1 MQPMLLVF
9 PEILTKAKEHVKDI
23 ISLNVFDFFGMT
35 VKEFLQLQENK
46 LPKRIE
52 KLLKKRSTTFF
63 DYIRIVN
70 AFEQGAKHF
79 QDIIEVTNIQESAD
93 EQAAKGGL
101 IELTAEEAMLTFICD
116 YFKLSSLDAA
126 QNITLYEY
134 ITARKINF
142 NNIKF
147 QRNLNEIQKIKK

>member
-9 PEILTKAKEHVKDI
+9 PEVLTKAKEHVKEI
-23 ISLNVFDFFGMT
+23 IPLNVFDFFGMT

-46 LPKRIE
+46 LPERIE
-52 KLLKKRSTTFF
+52 ILLKKRKTTFF

-70 AFEQGAKHF
+70 AFEQGAKNF
-79 QDIIEVTNIQESAD
+79 QDIIEATNIQESAD

-116 YFKLSSLDAA
+116 YFKLNSLVDA

-134 ITARKINF
+134 ITARKVNY
-142 NNIKF
+142 NNVKF